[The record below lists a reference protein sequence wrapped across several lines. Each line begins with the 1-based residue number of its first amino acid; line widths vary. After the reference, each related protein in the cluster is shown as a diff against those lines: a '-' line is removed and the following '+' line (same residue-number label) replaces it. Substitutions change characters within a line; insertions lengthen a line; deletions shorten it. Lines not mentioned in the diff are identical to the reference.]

1 MVQSSLESGRVGGG
15 NLSVVASTALQ
26 EQLLIQESLPPSKVQ
41 NYLSELFRIALCRND
56 DYNLAASSTIR
67 STKQFQ
73 AAKPGQQHSSNAGIL
88 MS

>member
-1 MVQSSLESGRVGGG
+1 MQIV
-15 NLSVVASTALQ
+15 
-26 EQLLIQESLPPSKVQ
+26 ESLPPSKIQ

-56 DYNLAASSTIR
+56 DYNLAGSSAIR

-73 AAKPGQQHSSNAGIL
+73 AAKSGGTSSKNGIL